1 MRERRGRLH
10 DYRLQRSVRPVAEL
24 RNFAPVHNPRRLHAG
39 GYHPSV
45 DLRRFAPVRRDPPV
59 GPAVARRRRWPRR
72 RAPRINHQPNSHR
85 FFPGP
90 VTQLRMSGLFASN
103 CMYVY
108 CVVPTV
114 STIAVGVSITGLRII
129 VLLSA

>member
-45 DLRRFAPVRRDPPV
+45 DL
-59 GPAVARRRRWPRR
+59 
-72 RAPRINHQPNSHR
+72 
-85 FFPGP
+85 
-90 VTQLRMSGLFASN
+90 
-103 CMYVY
+103 
-108 CVVPTV
+108 
-114 STIAVGVSITGLRII
+114 
-129 VLLSA
+129 